1 LTKVPERTIVDL
13 TIVLL
18 GAIMAKLLRRKHAQ
32 RDLFICDILD
42 ATPKDDIG
50 SMEHPF
56 FSLSKKPDNRTI
68 KKYEHNGEYIKIAPS
83 VYGMA
88 TIFDK
93 DILIFAM
100 SQIMA
105 KINEGEEPSQTIQ
118 FSAYDLLVTTERA
131 TSGAQY
137 ERLKSAFLRL
147 EGTRIETC
155 MRTGGKEITKGFG
168 LIEYWDIIRETR
180 DGRMEGLE
188 LKISDWLYNAILAKE
203 VLTINPDYFRLG
215 KPLERRV
222 YEICRKFCGH
232 QSKWRIGL
240 EPLKKKTGSSSSLK
254 KFREFIK
261 DIIES
266 DHIPDY
272 QIYFDEDKKD
282 LLIVRP
288 RVTPK
293 PAIEHHKPFLKPQT
307 YENAE
312 KILRPRGLDKY
323 AVESEWRDW
332 IEGQA
337 PPKTPDGAFIG
348 FCNMKVANL

>member
-1 LTKVPERTIVDL
+1 
-13 TIVLL
+13 
-18 GAIMAKLLRRKHAQ
+18 MAELLRRKHPQ
-32 RDLFICDILD
+32 QDLFICDILD

-56 FSLSKKPDNRTI
+56 FSLSKNPDNRTV
-68 KKYEHNGEYIKIAPS
+68 KKYEHNGEYIQIAPS

-105 KINEGEEPSQTIQ
+105 KINDGEEPCQTLQ
-118 FSAYDLLVTTERA
+118 FSAYDLLVTTERR
-131 TSGAQY
+131 TDGRSY

-155 MRTGGKEITKGFG
+155 IKTGGKEITKGFG
-168 LIEYWDIIRETR
+168 LIEYWEIIREGR

-188 LKISDWLYNAILAKE
+188 LKLSDWLYHAILAEE
-203 VLTINPDYFRLG
+203 VLTISPDYFRLG

-232 QSKWRIGL
+232 QNKWRIGL
-240 EPLKKKTGSSSSLK
+240 ESLKKKTGSSSSLK

-272 QIYFDEDKKD
+272 QIYFDNDKKD

-288 RVTPK
+288 RVAPK
-293 PAIEHHKPFLKPQT
+293 PAINHHKPFLKPQT

-312 KILRPRGLDKY
+312 KILRPKGLDKY
-323 AVESEWRDW
+323 AVEAEWLDW
-332 IEGQA
+332 IEDKK
-337 PPKTPDGAFIG
+337 PPETPDGAFIG
-348 FCNMKVANL
+348 FCNMKIANL

>member
-1 LTKVPERTIVDL
+1 
-13 TIVLL
+13 
-18 GAIMAKLLRRKHAQ
+18 MAKLLRRKHAQ
-32 RDLFICDILD
+32 KDFFVCDIFD

-56 FSLSKKPDNRTI
+56 FSLSKNPDHRI
-68 KKYEHNGEYIKIAPS
+68 RKYEHNGEYIQITPS
-83 VYGMA
+83 FTGLA

-105 KINEGEEPSQTIQ
+105 KINDGEEPSQTIQ
-118 FSAYDLLVTTERA
+118 FSAYDVLVTTERR
-131 TSGAQY
+131 TDGRSY
-137 ERLKSAFLRL
+137 ERLKAAFERLR
-147 EGTRIETC
+147 GTSIETC
-155 MRTGGKEITKGFG
+155 IKTGEQEVTTGFG
-168 LIEYWDIIRETR
+168 LIEYWKIIREGR

-188 LKISDWLYNAILAKE
+188 LKLSDWLYHAILAKE
-203 VLTINPDYFRLG
+203 VLTISPDYFRLG

-232 QSKWRIGL
+232 QNKWRIGL
-240 EPLKKKTGSSSSLK
+240 ESLKKKTGSSSSLK

-261 DIIES
+261 EIVAS

-272 QIYFDEDKKD
+272 KIYFDKDKKD

-288 RVTPK
+288 RTTPK
-293 PAIEHHKPFLKPQT
+293 PAIDQSKPLLKPQT

-312 KILRPRGLDKY
+312 KILSKHGLDKY
-323 AVESEWRDW
+323 AVEAEWREW
-332 IEGQA
+332 IEGQD

-348 FCNMKVANL
+348 FCNMKIKLKK